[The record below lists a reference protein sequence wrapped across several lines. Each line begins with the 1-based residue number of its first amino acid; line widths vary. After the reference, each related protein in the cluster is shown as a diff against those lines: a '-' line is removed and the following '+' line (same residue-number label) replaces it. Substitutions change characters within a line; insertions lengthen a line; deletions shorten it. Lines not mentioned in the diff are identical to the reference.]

1 MIQKDLLR
9 GVAAQISENYE
20 KAEVPMYS
28 DHLHLPNRDTV
39 IQIIKNLQKVIF
51 PAYFGGAAISR
62 VTAETYVE
70 FLLGEIF
77 TDLREQVSLALSN
90 RISDPTELE
99 AKTDAVVT
107 DFFTAL
113 PKIQELLMQDVHANN
128 DKGLPALDGLD
139 LEVFAGEIVGIA
151 GVAGNGQ
158 KELTEAITGLR
169 KKTGGAVSLCGTD
182 ITRKSAYDIENMGV
196 AFVPEDRHGMG
207 LVPGLSAVDN
217 IMLRDFNTEAS
228 SRRGI
233 VLADKVAKRTEELI
247 QRYEIKCAGIHR
259 PVRLMSGG
267 NMQKL
272 LLAREISGSPKLLIT
287 SYPVRGLDIGATNAV
302 HQILEEQ
309 RQNGVAV
316 LLISEDLEELFQ
328 LSDRIAVLHKG
339 RITGVVERKDFNYD
353 TVGHLMVGAAQEE
366 GCAQNV

>member
-90 RISDPTELE
+90 RISEPAELE

-113 PKIQELLMQDVHANN
+113 PKIQELLMKDVQANY
-128 DKGLPALDGLD
+128 DGDPAAGSKE
-139 LEVFAGEIVGIA
+139 EVIF
-151 GVAGNGQ
+151 
-158 KELTEAITGLR
+158 
-169 KKTGGAVSLCGTD
+169 S
-182 ITRKSAYDIENMGV
+182 Y
-196 AFVPEDRHGMG
+196 
-207 LVPGLSAVDN
+207 PGLYAIFVYRIAHQLYVSGVPLIPR
-217 IMLRDFNTEAS
+217 IMTEYAHGGTGIDINPGATIGEYFFIDHGT
-228 SRRGI
+228 GI
-233 VLADKVAKRTEELI
+233 VIGETTVIGNHVKLYQGVTLGALSPRGGHAVGGKRHPTVGDGATIYSGASILGGGTMI
-247 QRYEIKCAGIHR
+247 GAGSVI
-259 PVRLMSGG
+259 GG
-267 NMQKL
+267 NSFITDSVEENTK
-272 LLAREISGSPKLLIT
+272 ASIEKPKMIFR
-287 SYPVRGLDIGATNAV
+287 VKKN
-302 HQILEEQ
+302 
-309 RQNGVAV
+309 
-316 LLISEDLEELFQ
+316 
-328 LSDRIAVLHKG
+328 
-339 RITGVVERKDFNYD
+339 
-353 TVGHLMVGAAQEE
+353 
-366 GCAQNV
+366 